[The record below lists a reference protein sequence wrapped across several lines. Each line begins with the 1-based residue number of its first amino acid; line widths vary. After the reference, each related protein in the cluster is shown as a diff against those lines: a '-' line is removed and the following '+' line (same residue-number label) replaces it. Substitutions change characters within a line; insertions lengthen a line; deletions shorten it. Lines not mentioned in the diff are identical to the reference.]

1 MKHAHQKARGKE
13 MKVHMQVERKLFKV
27 NETIFD
33 IMQSSDGV
41 YLIVSG
47 EVAIYSKQGIVL
59 ARLGEGEMFGEM
71 SIVTGDHVRKTRAV
85 ATKSTTIDKIDSSL
99 MQKKLEESDPV
110 LRALTRTLTYR
121 LSDANELNESLS
133 LQLQVFKNLSAN
145 DIQKTP

>member
-1 MKHAHQKARGKE
+1 
-13 MKVHMQVERKLFKV
+13 MKVHMQVERKLFKA
-27 NETIFD
+27 NEVIFD

-47 EVAIYSKQGIVL
+47 EVSIYSKQGIVL
-59 ARLGEGEMFGEM
+59 ARLGEGELFGEM

-85 ATKSTTIDKIDSSL
+85 ATKNTTIDKIDSSL

-121 LSDANELNESLS
+121 LSDANELNENLS
-133 LQLQVFKNLSAN
+133 LQLQVFKSLSAN
-145 DIQKTP
+145 DIQKTS

>member
-1 MKHAHQKARGKE
+1 
-13 MKVHMQVERKLFKV
+13 MKVHMQVERKLFKA
-27 NETIFD
+27 NEVIFD

-47 EVAIYSKQGIVL
+47 EVSIYSKQGIVL
-59 ARLGEGEMFGEM
+59 ARLGEGELFGEM

-85 ATKSTTIDKIDSSL
+85 ATKNTTIDKIDSSL

-121 LSDANELNESLS
+121 LSDANELNENLS
-133 LQLQVFKNLSAN
+133 LQLQVFKSLSAN
-145 DIQKTP
+145 DIQKTPTED

>member
-1 MKHAHQKARGKE
+1 MTHARQKTRGRE
-13 MKVHMQVERKLFKV
+13 MKVHMQVERKLFKE
-27 NETIFD
+27 NEIIFD

-59 ARLGEGEMFGEM
+59 ARLGEELFGEM

-85 ATKSTTIDKIDSSL
+85 ATKNTTIDKIDSSL

-133 LQLQVFKNLSAN
+133 LQLQVFKFVR
-145 DIQKTP
+145 Q

>member
-1 MKHAHQKARGKE
+1 
-13 MKVHMQVERKLFKV
+13 MKVHMQVERKLFKA
-27 NETIFD
+27 NEVIFD

-47 EVAIYSKQGIVL
+47 EVSIYSKQGIVL
-59 ARLGEGEMFGEM
+59 ARLGEGELFGEM

-85 ATKSTTIDKIDSSL
+85 ATKNTTIDKIDSSL

-121 LSDANELNESLS
+121 LSDANELNENLS
-133 LQLQVFKNLSAN
+133 LQLQVFKSLSAN